1 MRQEQPLG
9 LSRAGCGRW
18 SRNLHLHGLRKIARL
33 AGRGRKSQAG
43 SLTLTTYEIR
53 DDPDDLPIICAT
65 LAEAERRGRRRA
77 ARLGIEVLIY
87 EMHPTRGERFIGAI

>member
-1 MRQEQPLG
+1 MG
-9 LSRAGCGRW
+9 LCRPCCGRGIW
-18 SRNLHLHGLRKIARL
+18 HLHLHGLREGARL

-53 DDPDDLPIICAT
+53 DDPDDLPIICAP
-65 LAEAERRGRRRA
+65 LAEAERRGSRRA

>member
-1 MRQEQPLG
+1 MG
-9 LSRAGCGRW
+9 LSRPGH
-18 SRNLHLHGLRKIARL
+18 SRRNRHLHLHGLRQGAWL

-65 LAEAERRGRRRA
+65 LAEAERRGQRRA

-87 EMHPTRGERFIGAI
+87 EMHPTRGERLISAI

>member
-1 MRQEQPLG
+1 MRQVEPLG
-9 LSRAGCGRW
+9 LFCAGRGRGN
-18 SRNLHLHGLRKIARL
+18 RNLHLHGLCQGARL

-65 LAEAERRGRRRA
+65 LAEAERRGS
-77 ARLGIEVLIY
+77 EVPLY